1 MHPRVLIVGTVP
13 YNTKSTSRAFDAYF
27 HYWEKENIAQ
37 IFSNTK
43 KPCKGHCEM
52 LFQITDHRVLQ
63 RWMGKKVDTGVI
75 YHYDELDTEW
85 KDNDLELGDAKAEA
99 AYKFGGK
106 HTPLTHLLR
115 GILWRKRFWCTE
127 KLNNWLDDFKPEC
140 VFLAFSDDYFIPQI
154 AMYVAKRYN
163 VPIVSCIGD
172 DYYFNVEKTLN
183 PIYHLY
189 KSTYK
194 KLIDKVLAWP
204 GSAIYISDKIR
215 DKYNSEFGL
224 DGETVYLTSTV
235 QRKPFSVINKD
246 CPVITYFGNIGMG
259 RNNSLNDI
267 GYALGK
273 INPEYMLEVYS
284 NEKDEQVYSV
294 FKDNQNVKYMGS
306 VPYTQV
312 QKRMEESD
320 ITVIVEGFEEKDIN
334 LSRYSLSTKAADAL
348 ASGASILTYGSLES
362 GIIEYMQSTDAAMVC
377 TDKAKLVDSITKLIS
392 NQELQRKYYEQAI
405 VMIREHH
412 NLQASCK
419 TSENVIAKAIQ
430 HMNKWQRIHDDG
442 EQLFNYYFDVRQ
454 VFGFVGCTYFA
465 FESELGRP
473 KRGDVFSNR

>member
-1 MHPRVLIVGTVP
+1 M
-13 YNTKSTSRAFDAYF
+13 
-27 HYWEKENIAQ
+27 
-37 IFSNTK
+37 
-43 KPCKGHCEM
+43 
-52 LFQITDHRVLQ
+52 
-63 RWMGKKVDTGVI
+63 
-75 YHYDELDTEW
+75 
-85 KDNDLELGDAKAEA
+85 ELGDAKAEA

-127 KLNNWLDDFKPEC
+127 KLNNWLDNFKPEC

-204 GSAIYISDKIR
+204 GSASYISDKIR

-235 QRKPFSVINKD
+235 QRKPFSIINKD

-294 FKDNQNVKYMGS
+294 FKDNRNVKYMGS

-312 QKRMEESD
+312 QKRMAESD

-362 GIIEYMQSTDAAMVC
+362 GIIEYMLSTDAAMVC
-377 TDKAKLVDSITKLIS
+377 TDKTKLADSIAHLIS
-392 NQELQRKYYEQAI
+392 DQELQRKYYEQAI
-405 VMIREHH
+405 VMTREHH

-419 TSENVIAKAIQ
+419 TSEDVVAKAIR
-430 HMNKWQRIHDDG
+430 HMK
-442 EQLFNYYFDVRQ
+442 
-454 VFGFVGCTYFA
+454 
-465 FESELGRP
+465 
-473 KRGDVFSNR
+473 